1 MSEPIISPDG
11 KMMWSGTNWIP
22 LPAPSTANVQDSVV
36 MGDINTKIEHS
47 VHNTYS
53 QDTEKLVRNH
63 LNLVTEKMDLGQFIQ
78 ADEMYEKAKHID
90 YELATELY
98 NGEFRVIFVAAL
110 WNELSSRPKR
120 YADNHLVVW
129 RFIEERVSRILTFDE
144 GHIPSLLLLAEISLE
159 KIDQYLF
166 FKEVAFQQAEFSW
179 LRVLSVEPN
188 NEIALNGLKN
198 LGSMKRFHNIHQG
211 IGLFFVGLILVVVF
225 MMLI

>member
-22 LPAPSTANVQDSVV
+22 LPAQSNTNVQDSVV

-53 QDTEKLVRNH
+53 QDNEKSVRNH
-63 LNLVTEKMDLGQFIQ
+63 LNLIAEKMGLGQFIQ
-78 ADEMYEKAKHID
+78 ADKVYEKAKHID

-98 NGEFRVIFVAAL
+98 NGEFRGKFVVAL
-110 WNELSSRPKR
+110 WNELSSCAKK
-120 YADNHLVVW
+120 YDSNHLAKW
-129 RFIEERVSRILTFDE
+129 GFIEERVSRILTFDE

-198 LGSMKRFHNIHQG
+198 LGAMKKLHGTKQ
-211 IGLFFVGLILVVVF
+211 VVF
-225 MMLI
+225 SLLALLFVAFSIF